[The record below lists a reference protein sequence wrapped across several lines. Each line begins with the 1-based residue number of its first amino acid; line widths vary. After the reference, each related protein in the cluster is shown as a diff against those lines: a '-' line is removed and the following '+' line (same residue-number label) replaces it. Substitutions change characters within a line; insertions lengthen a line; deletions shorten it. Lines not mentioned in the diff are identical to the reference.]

1 MSART
6 GTRIGRLAAALAAAT
21 LLVVAG
27 ACSSDDDQADE
38 QPLEQPAEA
47 KDLDA
52 ETCQALYDALDT
64 LEGVPT
70 GETEGLE
77 AAQAV
82 ADLEVNLGA
91 SAPVETVKV
100 GVQLINSAASPEEA
114 DATRQAMQESGGF
127 TDRLDQLRTTVDD
140 SCE

>member
-1 MSART
+1 MSGPAKPRV
-6 GTRIGRLAAALAAAT
+6 GRLAAVLVAAA
-21 LLVVAG
+21 LLAVTG

-38 QPLEQPAEA
+38 APLEQPAEA

-64 LEGVPT
+64 LAGVPT

-100 GVQLINSAASPEEA
+100 GVQLINSASSPEEA
-114 DATRQAMQESGGF
+114 DSARQAMQESGGF
-127 TDRLDQLRTTVDD
+127 ADRLDQVRTTLDE
-140 SCE
+140 SCA